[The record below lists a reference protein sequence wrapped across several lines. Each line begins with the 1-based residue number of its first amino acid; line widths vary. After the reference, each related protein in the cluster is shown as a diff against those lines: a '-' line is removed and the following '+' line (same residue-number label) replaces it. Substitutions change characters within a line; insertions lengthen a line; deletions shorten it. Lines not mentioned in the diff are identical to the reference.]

1 MNCSINVT
9 ALVGLATL
17 MALLIAPMSAEQE
30 LKVFKL
36 NRGLVSVSDDSKVFS
51 HAGRLRR
58 KKDNSGMASKLTVWT
73 SEELKALVPM
83 DLYASNNTS
92 LLWSAMIQAALVV
105 ATVTDNNGQISYY
118 TSPMPSGVQP
128 NLDLMLEIGEKYNDC

>member
-1 MNCSINVT
+1 
-9 ALVGLATL
+9 
-17 MALLIAPMSAEQE
+17 
-30 LKVFKL
+30 
-36 NRGLVSVSDDSKVFS
+36 
-51 HAGRLRR
+51 
-58 KKDNSGMASKLTVWT
+58 MASKFTVWT
-73 SEELKALVPM
+73 SEELKALVPI

-128 NLDLMLEIGEKYNDC
+128 NLDLMLEIGEKYNDR